1 MLEGL
6 GPSSQQKKAEGKE
19 EEDNGEEKG
28 NDDKKKSI
36 WLYWVLGISTQG
48 SHPCTSSSLP
58 MEPSPRLEPSK
69 VVLFPHPLPPPCSHV
84 DCFSPCVKC
93 I

>member
-28 NDDKKKSI
+28 NDDKKKY
-36 WLYWVLGISTQG
+36 LALLGSG
-48 SHPCTSSSLP
+48 DFNSGFSSLYIKFFAHGAVSSAGTLKGGSL
-58 MEPSPRLEPSK
+58 PSPPASSLLTRG
-69 VVLFPHPLPPPCSHV
+69 LF
-84 DCFSPCVKC
+84 FSLC
-93 I
+93 